1 MEHLLVIGSGSQ
13 SYREYALKALAEKYA
28 IILLHSDLLHWQ
40 KPYILDHT
48 QVALTDKDA
57 TLAAARQIAQKYEL
71 AGVFTY
77 DETAVEIA
85 ALIAQDLH
93 LLHNDIETI
102 HMCRDKFLMRQR
114 WQQKG
119 VPSAQSYLSFSLE
132 EATEAATKIGF
143 PVVVKPRS
151 MAASIGVIRVDSL
164 EDLRHAYTVA
174 SSPHPMFKVVVP
186 GVLVEEYLDG
196 SEISV
201 ESVLYEGVVHIVAI
215 TYKQTGLAPY
225 FEETG
230 HSVSPNELPDAH
242 KEIQEVVIAAHQ
254 ALGVTMGVTHAE
266 IRLTSTGPR
275 MVEMNARVAGDF
287 IPLLV
292 YLACGVD
299 LTVAGA
305 DTAAG
310 KMPSL
315 QPQRAEA
322 AAIHFIYP
330 DQEVSIHS
338 LEVDPAA
345 SRLPW
350 LHRVGWLAQ
359 AGEDVRLPP
368 HNYVARLGFVI
379 VTGHSM
385 QECDQYTKSA
395 LELLHIDTR
404 PLNQS

>member
-28 IILLHSDLLHWQ
+28 IILLHSDVLHWQ
-40 KPYILDHT
+40 KPYIVDHT
-48 QVALTDKDA
+48 QVVLADKDA
-57 TLAAARQIAQKYEL
+57 VLVATRQMAQKYVL

-77 DETAVEIA
+77 DETAIEIA
-85 ALIAQDLH
+85 ALVAQDLH
-93 LLHNDIETI
+93 LLHNDVETI
-102 HMCRDKFLMRQR
+102 RMCRDKFLMRQR
-114 WQQKG
+114 WQQKE

-132 EATEAATKIGF
+132 EATEAAQKIGF

-151 MAASIGVIRVDSL
+151 MAASIGVIRVNSL
-164 EDLRHAYTVA
+164 EDLRHAYAVA
-174 SSPHPMFKVVVP
+174 SRPHPMFKSVTP
-186 GVLVEEYLDG
+186 GILVEEYLDG
-196 SEISV
+196 PEISV
-201 ESVLYEGVVHIVAI
+201 ESVLHEGVVHIVAL

-230 HSVSPNELPDAH
+230 HIVSPHEPPDAY
-242 KEIQEVVIAAHQ
+242 KEIQAVVIAAHQ
-254 ALGVTMGVTHAE
+254 ALGVMMGITHAE

-275 MVEMNARVAGDF
+275 MVEINARVAGDF

-292 YLACGVD
+292 YLACGID

-305 DTAAG
+305 DSATG
-310 KMPSL
+310 KIPSL
-315 QPQRAEA
+315 QPQRANA

-338 LEVDPAA
+338 LEVDPAV

-350 LHRVGWLAQ
+350 LHRVGWLAK
-359 AGEDVRLPP
+359 AGDDVRLPP

-395 LELLHIDTR
+395 VELLHMDTR
-404 PLNQS
+404 PLNHS